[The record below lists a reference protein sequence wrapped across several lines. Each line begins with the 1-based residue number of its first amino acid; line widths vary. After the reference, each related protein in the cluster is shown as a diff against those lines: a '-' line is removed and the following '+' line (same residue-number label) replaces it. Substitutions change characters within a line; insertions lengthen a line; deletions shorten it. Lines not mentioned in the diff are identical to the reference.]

1 MSDPYSW
8 RGTAKKW
15 DEEEL
20 LRAFANARVLEVGRE
35 YIRSSIFFGLPAG
48 STSNPRIITHPTLH
62 DIYSDFEGD
71 LTLRVT
77 KIGLVDRKD
86 ELNEDGK
93 KLLSKKWKPWGV
105 LLTGSQLLFFRDSS
119 WMHTL
124 ISKTKEDSDGQV
136 MLPSSAIL
144 KIDELLSVKNAI
156 AVLDKS
162 YIKVC
167 HLIY

>member
-1 MSDPYSW
+1 MTTHSTPHDVHSDP
-8 RGTAKKW
+8 
-15 DEEEL
+15 
-20 LRAFANARVLEVGRE
+20 
-35 YIRSSIFFGLPAG
+35 
-48 STSNPRIITHPTLH
+48 
-62 DIYSDFEGD
+62 EGD

-77 KIGLVDRKD
+77 KIGLIDRKD
-86 ELNEDGK
+86 ELSEDGK

-124 ISKTKEDSDGQV
+124 IPKTKEGSNSQL

-156 AVLDKS
+156 AVFDKS
-162 YIKVC
+162 YIKV
-167 HLIY
+167 